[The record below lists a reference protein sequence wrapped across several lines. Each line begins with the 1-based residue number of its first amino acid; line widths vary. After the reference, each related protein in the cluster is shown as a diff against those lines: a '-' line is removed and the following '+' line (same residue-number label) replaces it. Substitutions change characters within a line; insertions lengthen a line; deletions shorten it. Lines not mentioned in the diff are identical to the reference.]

1 MIAMTY
7 TIEDRGRLNN
17 FAREPKMYMAE
28 PPNQDQQRN
37 YIIMGSMALTLV
49 SGLVVLAFAV
59 S

>member
-1 MIAMTY
+1 MTY